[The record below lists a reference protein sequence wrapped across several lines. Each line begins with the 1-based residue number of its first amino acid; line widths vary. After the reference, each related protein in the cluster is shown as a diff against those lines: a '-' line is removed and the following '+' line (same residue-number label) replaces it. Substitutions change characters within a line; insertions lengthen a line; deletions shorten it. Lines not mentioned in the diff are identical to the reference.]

1 MKALLLISLTA
12 LMALSRQSCHH
23 KVLPAG
29 CYKGRLEV
37 KGACTNYTI
46 KLLEGNMDTSLINAT
61 WKDSQTGKTYSNV
74 FALRSRCT
82 FPSSINQGDEFYF
95 TIDSNYVQRCMV
107 CMIYYP
113 TPEKSLP
120 IKVLTG
126 PCK

>member
-1 MKALLLISLTA
+1 MKTFLLIA
-12 LMALSRQSCHH
+12 LSTLIAFSRQSCHH
-23 KVLPAG
+23 KSLTRG
-29 CYKGRLEV
+29 CFKGRLEI

-46 KLLEGNMDTSLINAT
+46 KVLEGSMDTSLINAS
-61 WKDSQTGKTYSNV
+61 WKDEQTGKVYTNV

-82 FPSSINQGDEFYF
+82 FPSSVSQGDEFYF

-120 IKVLTG
+120 IKVLTE